1 MKRQTDVLVIGGG
14 ILGCSL
20 LYHLTRLGV
29 GDCMVVEK
37 NELTA
42 GTTWH
47 SAACCTHFSSS
58 PFLGALHL
66 RTTSMYEGLEA
77 ETGQPSGFHKVG
89 SIRLALDAEQMTECR
104 RFAGMAKALGIA
116 HELLAPDEVKRLYP
130 LVSFK
135 GVVGALYTPDDGH
148 VDPAMATQSFAIG
161 ACQGGAEINRH
172 TKVVAL
178 AQRPGGE
185 WDVETDQGT
194 ITAGVVVNATGLWG
208 AEIAAL
214 AGTSLPLVAIELQYL
229 VTEIIAEIAALE
241 TELPVLRGLDGPFYL
256 RQERDGILIG
266 VYEEAPVFWATE
278 GIPPDFGQDT
288 LPENLGRVARSVGA
302 ALTRVPVLAEAGIKS
317 TICGPTGRTPDT
329 DGLMGP
335 VPGLTNFYSHT
346 GITGGFTLGAAASQ
360 LMAQWIVIGQP
371 DMDPWMFDG
380 RCFGAHADRPYTY
393 AKVEESYNFGYA
405 VHYPAREFVAGRPA
419 KTAPIHGRLEAR
431 GAVFGARN
439 GWECPLMF
447 VRQGPA
453 EDGPLTFARP
463 SWFDHVGAE
472 CRAVRDGAAV
482 LDLTAMAKFEV
493 SGLGAEAV
501 LDRLLATPLPPSE
514 GAVADG
520 LMLNPQGGIECRVTV
535 TRLGR
540 GRFFLGAPALAES
553 HHLDWLTRHSSKDGV
568 AIDVVSEDF
577 GALLVAGPRAPWV
590 LAGLTGARAPSETFP
605 LMTAR
610 QADLG
615 FAAIRLTG
623 VDACGETGWE
633 LHHPIEHQGALYDA
647 LMAGAEP
654 VVDFGLR
661 AADSLR
667 LEVGR
672 AGWKSELALTTT
684 PVEAGLEGLIDFD
697 KGDFIGRAALIERAG
712 LGVARRLAGLVV
724 ETGEN
729 GAWPWGNEAVLADG
743 RAVALTLST
752 GYGHR
757 VEKSIA
763 LASLPVAL
771 AEPGTALE
779 VEVLGERLAAT
790 VVRMPLYSR
799 KDGSRRSI

>member
-29 GDCMVVEK
+29 GDCMLVEK

-58 PFLGALHL
+58 PFLSALHL
-66 RTTSMYEGLEA
+66 RTTRMYEGLEA
-77 ETGQPSGFHKVG
+77 DTGQPSGFHKVG
-89 SIRLALDAEQMTECR
+89 SIRLALDAEHMKECR

-116 HELLAPDEVKRLYP
+116 HELLTPDEVKRLYP
-130 LVSFK
+130 LVSLK
-135 GVVGALYTPDDGH
+135 GVVGALCTPDDGH

-161 ACQGGAEINRH
+161 ARQGGAEINRH
-172 TKVVAL
+172 TKVVGL

-185 WDVETDQGT
+185 WDVETDKGT

-208 AEIAAL
+208 AEIAAF

-229 VTEIIAEIAALE
+229 VTEAIPEIAALE

-266 VYEEAPVFWATE
+266 VYEEEPVFWATD

-288 LPENLGRVARSVGA
+288 LPEDLGRVARSVGA
-302 ALTRVPVLAEAGIKS
+302 ALARVPVLAQAGIRS

-346 GITGGFTLGAAASQ
+346 GITAGFTHGAAASQ

-371 DMDPWMFDG
+371 DMDPWMFDA
-380 RCFGAHADRPYTY
+380 RRFGPHVDRRYTY
-393 AKVEESYNFGYA
+393 AKVEESYTFGYA
-405 VHYPAREFVAGRPA
+405 VHYPAREYQAGRPL
-419 KTAPIHGRLEAR
+419 KTSTIHGRLKAR

-453 EDGPLTFARP
+453 KDGPPTFGRP

-472 CRAVRDGAAV
+472 CRAVRDGVGV
-482 LDLTAMAKFEV
+482 LDLTARAKFEV
-493 SGLGAEAV
+493 AGAGAEAF
-501 LDRLLATPLPPSE
+501 LDHLLATPLPATE

-535 TRLGR
+535 TRLGQE
-540 GRFFLGAPALAES
+540 RFFLGAPAMAES
-553 HHLDWLTRHSSKDGV
+553 HHLDWLTRHCPEDGV
-568 AIDVVSEDF
+568 AIDLVTDRIGV
-577 GALLVAGPRAPWV
+577 LLVAGPGAPRV
-590 LAGLTGARAPSETFP
+590 LAGLTGTEATGETFP

-610 QADLG
+610 QTDVG
-615 FAAIRLTG
+615 FATIGVSG
-623 VDACGETGWE
+623 VDAFGETGWE

-654 VVDFGLR
+654 VADFGLR
-661 AADSLR
+661 AADSMR
-667 LEVGR
+667 LEAGW
-672 AGWKSELALTTT
+672 AGWKSELVVTTT
-684 PVEAGLEGLIDFD
+684 PVEAGLDGLINFE

-712 LGVARRLAGLVV
+712 LGVARRLVGLVV

-729 GAWPWGNEAVLADG
+729 GAWLWGDEAVLADG

-763 LASLPVAL
+763 LASLPAAL
-771 AEPGTALE
+771 AEPGTALD

-790 VVRMPLYSR
+790 VVRMPLYTKER
-799 KDGSRRSI
+799 